1 MHIIQFDSIEL
12 NYCMRMEEKNL
23 TSFTEYTA
31 YSLFFPHKFRFQYK
45 TPPNSNNNNTNNNG
59 REPHSSIHPFTHCP
73 THVTFSKSEMNL
85 NDARS
90 AAATTDAMAL
100 SHFDDVAL
108 HPHLIHKNARNST
121 RVPIIVGIQL
131 IEFLF
136 FRAFAIFFQLN
147 TEKPRMENGCTATN
161 GLEYDLFWYFFPPIH
176 YLKAYKL
183 QSIHRHEEER
193 RRIKV
198 NEMAFDRFL
207 IRFWVFT
214 GIKCG
219 FWATTKKS

>member
-23 TSFTEYTA
+23 TSFTEYTHTA

-59 REPHSSIHPFTHCP
+59 REPHSCIHPFTHCP

-90 AAATTDAMAL
+90 AAATTDATAL

-108 HPHLIHKNARNST
+108 PPHLIHKYGRNST

-136 FRAFAIFFQLN
+136 FRTFAIFFQLN
-147 TEKPRMENGCTATN
+147 TEKIQEWRMDAKQWTGAWFI
-161 GLEYDLFWYFFPPIH
+161 LVFFPPIH
-176 YLKAYKL
+176 HLKAPKL

-198 NEMAFDRFL
+198 SEMAFDRFL
-207 IRFWVFT
+207 MRFWVFH
-214 GIKCG
+214 
-219 FWATTKKS
+219 WN